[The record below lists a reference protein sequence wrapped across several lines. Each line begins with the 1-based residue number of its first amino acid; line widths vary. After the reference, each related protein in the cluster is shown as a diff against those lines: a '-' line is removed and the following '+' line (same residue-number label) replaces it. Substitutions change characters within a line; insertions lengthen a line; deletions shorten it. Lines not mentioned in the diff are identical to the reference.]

1 MHATRVLRG
10 KMLRANHNFWLCLWL
25 VENVARVF
33 KSISG
38 ILCELKSSR
47 PNIFNTVLNWKYLG
61 IKKVCCNPLSFQGPK
76 SEDDVGDGAEADE
89 LSGYDPESDA
99 TTMTVNYY
107 YMHRC
112 KLLFLKSQNI
122 SVWRKAIAMCH
133 SCLVQNWLHWVR
145 GRKINQL

>member
-1 MHATRVLRG
+1 L
-10 KMLRANHNFWLCLWL
+10 
-25 VENVARVF
+25 
-33 KSISG
+33 
-38 ILCELKSSR
+38 
-47 PNIFNTVLNWKYLG
+47 

-112 KLLFLKSQNI
+112 KFLFLPFAFVLTEVLVVVFETSKSI
-122 SVWRKAIAMCH
+122 
-133 SCLVQNWLHWVR
+133 L
-145 GRKINQL
+145 

>member
-1 MHATRVLRG
+1 
-10 KMLRANHNFWLCLWL
+10 MLRANHNFWLCLWL

-33 KSISG
+33 KSIGG
-38 ILCELKSSR
+38 ILSELKSSR

-99 TTMTVNYY
+99 TTMTVNFE
-107 YMHRC
+107 
-112 KLLFLKSQNI
+112 LLLGSSLKATAWKDNWNAPKQAL
-122 SVWRKAIAMCH
+122 VWENM
-133 SCLVQNWLHWVR
+133 
-145 GRKINQL
+145 